1 MAERK
6 KIAAGDRF
14 GQLTVVAPLRDEK
27 GRRKWRCRCDCGRI
41 TVVYP
46 SNLTSG
52 RTKSCGCLGE
62 RLRRRHVDLTGK
74 RFGKVV
80 ALAPTPKRASGS
92 VVWHCVC
99 DCGTHFETSGRNLV
113 RGFTTHCGCSRKQ
126 SKHARKKDL
135 TGRRFG
141 ELTVLAPT
149 GRRTKAGSV
158 YWRCRCSCGKTCE
171 VSENALVHGHT
182 ISCGHVRQQL
192 RESVHDQLHF
202 VDHTCVEALIRK
214 TRRDNTSGH
223 TGVYRRKNGR
233 YCAKITFQGK
243 THYLGT
249 YDTLAAAVAAR
260 KRGEENYH
268 QPFLAEYYH
277 RHAPENAEG
286 KEGGSAR
293 GRDRSKP
300 GHCDIKK

>member
-1 MAERK
+1 MAGRK

-27 GRRKWRCRCDCGRI
+27 GRRKWRCRCDCGR
-41 TVVYP
+41 TTEVHQ

-62 RLRRRHVDLTGK
+62 RLRRRHVDLTGR

-80 ALAPTPKRASGS
+80 ALAPTDKRANGS

-99 DCGTHFETSGRNLV
+99 DCGTHFETSERNLV
-113 RGFTTHCGCSRKQ
+113 RGFTTHCGCSRKKR
-126 SKHARKKDL
+126 KHARKKDL

-141 ELTVLAPT
+141 ELTALAPT
-149 GRRTKAGSV
+149 GRRTKTGSV

-171 VSENALVHGHT
+171 VSENALVHGRT
-182 ISCGHVRQQL
+182 VSCGHIRQQI
-192 RESVHDQLHF
+192 RESVHDRLHF

-214 TRRDNTSGH
+214 TRSDNTTGH
-223 TGVYRRKNGR
+223 TGVYRKKNGR
-233 YCAKITFQGK
+233 YCARITFQGK

-249 YDTLAAAVAAR
+249 YDSLEAAVAAR
-260 KRGEENYH
+260 KRGEEDYH
-268 QPFLAEYYH
+268 QPFLEAFYRRNAPKPAE
-277 RHAPENAEG
+277 
-286 KEGGSAR
+286 
-293 GRDRSKP
+293 
-300 GHCDIKK
+300 